1 MGGFAIMAAEAMA
14 DSPETDVQT
23 VVAEQSAL
31 RRVATLVARDPTGPE
46 VFESVTEESAKVLGA
61 QVSSLVRFDDS
72 TVATTVG
79 GWSAPGYSHPPVPR
93 RIPLDGDTAVPR
105 VSRTGAPARL
115 RDVEGKRGDVADM
128 LRELGIRSALAAPIQ
143 VDGRTWGAIVLSAT
157 EPDGFSGRD
166 EGRLCDFAEL
176 VAQAISNAEARLQLA
191 ESRARL
197 VEASDTARRRFE
209 RNLHDG
215 AQQWFVALSLTLRRA
230 AELLESDPARAALML
245 ADGRQQLDA
254 GLRDLRELARGLHP
268 AELTEHGLGAAIEAL
283 ALRTPV
289 PIELHLTVEE
299 RLPEVVESAVYYLTA
314 EALTNVVRYARASST
329 TIRLACDG
337 REVTVSVADDGVG
350 GANAEKG
357 SGLRGLGD
365 RVEAL
370 GGRLVVDSAPG
381 SGTRLEARLPVE
393 GQRWIL
399 Q

>member
-1 MGGFAIMAAEAMA
+1 MS
-14 DSPETDVQT
+14 DSHETDVET

-31 RRVATLVARDPTGPE
+31 RRVATLVARDSTGPPE

-61 QVSSLVRFDDS
+61 QVSSLVRFDD
-72 TVATTVG
+72 TTAGTTVG

-93 RIPLDGDTAVPR
+93 RIPLDGDTAVPT
-105 VSRTGAPARL
+105 VSRTDAPARL
-115 RDVEGKRGDVADM
+115 RDVQGLPGDVADM
-128 LRELGIRSALAAPIQ
+128 LRALGIRSAVAAPIR

-157 EPDGFSGRD
+157 EPDGFTDRD
-166 EGRLCDFAEL
+166 ESRLCDFAEL
-176 VAQAISNAEARLQLA
+176 VAHAISNAEARLQLA

-197 VEASDTARRRFE
+197 VKASDTARRRFE

-230 AELLESDPARAALML
+230 SELLDSDPDEAARLL
-245 ADGRQQLDA
+245 ADGRAQLEA

-283 ALRTPV
+283 AIRTPV
-289 PIELHLTVEE
+289 PIELHLAVDE

-314 EALTNVVRYARASST
+314 EALTNVVRYARASAA
-329 TIRLACDG
+329 TIHLVCDDG
-337 REVTVSVADDGVG
+337 EVTVTVADDGVG
-350 GANAEKG
+350 GADPANG

-370 GGRLVVDSAPG
+370 GGRLVVESAPG
-381 SGTRLEARLPVE
+381 SGTRLEARLPIE
-393 GQRWIL
+393 GQRWVL